1 MVGVIMALGFKRTNA
16 CIMEFST
23 PNPTAGHCQPMPL
36 PGTSGHSQASLA
48 ESLVGTL
55 PLSPG
60 SWCAQ
65 SFVCALQESVSLVC
79 VSSGGFMVGL
89 MATSSKNAYA
99 ILRSTALRA
108 PVSVAGH
115 C

>member
-1 MVGVIMALGFKRTNA
+1 MVGVIMALGFKRADA

-36 PGTSGHSQASLA
+36 PGTSEHSQASLA

-65 SFVCALQESVSLVC
+65 SFVCALQESVS
-79 VSSGGFMVGL
+79 
-89 MATSSKNAYA
+89 
-99 ILRSTALRA
+99 
-108 PVSVAGH
+108 PVLW
-115 C
+115 